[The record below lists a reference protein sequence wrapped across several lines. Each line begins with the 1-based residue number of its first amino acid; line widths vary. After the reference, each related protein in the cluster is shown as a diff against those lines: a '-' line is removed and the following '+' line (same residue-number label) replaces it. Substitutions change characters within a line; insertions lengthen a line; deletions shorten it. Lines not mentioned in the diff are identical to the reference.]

1 MIMYVYMFRHFTLN
15 WSSGRSVNLKSK
27 NGNLTPTHIRM
38 HKFEFHSKE
47 SKLIGFETK
56 QVTINYFHVS
66 YTLFNSR
73 FLLSHKYFPFQIG
86 EVHEFRADTD
96 FLG

>member
-1 MIMYVYMFRHFTLN
+1 MYVYMFRHFTLN

-56 QVTINYFHVS
+56 QVTIIYFHVS

-86 EVHEFRADTD
+86 EVHRADTD